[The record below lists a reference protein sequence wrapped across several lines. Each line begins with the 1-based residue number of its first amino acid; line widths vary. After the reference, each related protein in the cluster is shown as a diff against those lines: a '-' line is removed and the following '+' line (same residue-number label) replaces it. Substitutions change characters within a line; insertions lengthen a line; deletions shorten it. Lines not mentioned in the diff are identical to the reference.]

1 MLVPGLQ
8 YAWRVK
14 AANTEGYDRYKNDGY
29 SEVRTFRW
37 GDACEEMLNVTLTPY
52 NNHIRIDWDPQF
64 GHTSY
69 KIKYHNIN
77 PHYTLFTDETNLDN
91 HSIRDLKPGETIALS
106 VAGMCGSIEGP
117 FTPEAT
123 VTIPYVS
130 PVQSNFECGRPAE
143 LIPITGAPPLY
154 VLFPGDVLT
163 GVSGWEFIV
172 EEIEELDG
180 SGVFNGKVRWVIP
193 WFMDGKVGARLENGQ
208 VNEDYQLTDGEV
220 VTIYNPT
227 SPFVAD
233 ARTPRNE
240 STETTT
246 NTDSTSSATTAST
259 TTEITIENTIDSV
272 YVNDDGKI
280 VVLDTAGKETTHD
293 IPKDENGDSKPV
305 TITDGAGNSCTVDE
319 EGNVTKSGE
328 ASVSNSSQS
337 KGDIDGST
345 LTGLDSIVYT
355 ILNKIQSEDE
365 NKIDSLRE
373 HLDELSDQIE
383 EVIVKGGFYP
393 PRIKGPNNELIGEGI
408 SEHLDVEAK
417 SEETKSK
424 LSPII
429 NELDEARNN
438 SIEADLSLKVILKS
452 LEFVINKLSSNHFE
466 NFVKEITPVIS
477 DQSVQETRI
486 IIENLITEFIN
497 EN

>member
-1 MLVPGLQ
+1 
-8 YAWRVK
+8 
-14 AANTEGYDRYKNDGY
+14 
-29 SEVRTFRW
+29 
-37 GDACEEMLNVTLTPY
+37 
-52 NNHIRIDWDPQF
+52 
-64 GHTSY
+64 
-69 KIKYHNIN
+69 
-77 PHYTLFTDETNLDN
+77 
-91 HSIRDLKPGETIALS
+91 
-106 VAGMCGSIEGP
+106 
-117 FTPEAT
+117 
-123 VTIPYVS
+123 
-130 PVQSNFECGRPAE
+130 
-143 LIPITGAPPLY
+143 
-154 VLFPGDVLT
+154 
-163 GVSGWEFIV
+163 
-172 EEIEELDG
+172 
-180 SGVFNGKVRWVIP
+180 
-193 WFMDGKVGARLENGQ
+193 

-408 SEHLDVEAK
+408 SEHLNVKAK

-438 SIEADLSLKVILKS
+438 SIEADLALKVILKS
-452 LEFVINKLSSNHFE
+452 IEFVINKLSSNHFE

>member
-1 MLVPGLQ
+1 
-8 YAWRVK
+8 
-14 AANTEGYDRYKNDGY
+14 
-29 SEVRTFRW
+29 
-37 GDACEEMLNVTLTPY
+37 
-52 NNHIRIDWDPQF
+52 
-64 GHTSY
+64 
-69 KIKYHNIN
+69 
-77 PHYTLFTDETNLDN
+77 
-91 HSIRDLKPGETIALS
+91 
-106 VAGMCGSIEGP
+106 
-117 FTPEAT
+117 
-123 VTIPYVS
+123 
-130 PVQSNFECGRPAE
+130 
-143 LIPITGAPPLY
+143 
-154 VLFPGDVLT
+154 
-163 GVSGWEFIV
+163 
-172 EEIEELDG
+172 
-180 SGVFNGKVRWVIP
+180 
-193 WFMDGKVGARLENGQ
+193 
-208 VNEDYQLTDGEV
+208 
-220 VTIYNPT
+220 
-227 SPFVAD
+227 
-233 ARTPRNE
+233 
-240 STETTT
+240 
-246 NTDSTSSATTAST
+246 
-259 TTEITIENTIDSV
+259 
-272 YVNDDGKI
+272 
-280 VVLDTAGKETTHD
+280 VLDTAGNATTHD
-293 IPKDENGDSKPV
+293 IPNDENGDSKPV
-305 TITDGAGNSCTVDE
+305 TITDSAGNSYTVED
-319 EGNVTKSGE
+319 GNVTKSGE
-328 ASVSNSSQS
+328 ANGSNSSQS

-429 NELDEARNN
+429 NELDEVRNN
-438 SIEADLSLKVILKS
+438 SIEADLSLKAILKS